1 MSESS
6 MRQRLVAA
14 LKPLDAVPIEN
25 RLKAGT
31 PDVNYIGG
39 WMELKW
45 LRSWPVRGGIIQLP
59 HFTNGQRLWLRRRGR
74 RGGIAMLVLQVGKH
88 WLFFD
93 WPYACV
99 FIGKTATRL
108 DLEWNAVKQFQH
120 GLKNKELIAW
130 LKSL

>member
-45 LRSWPVRGGIIQLP
+45 LRSWPVRDGVISLP
-59 HFTNGQRLWLRRRGR
+59 HYTNGQRLWLRRRGK
-74 RGGIAMLVLQVGKH
+74 RGGVAMLVLQVGKN

-93 WPYACV
+93 WEYSWYV
-99 FIGKTATRL
+99 GKTETRK
-108 DLEWNAVKQFQH
+108 DLEYHAVKWFPN
-120 GLKNKELIAW
+120 GLKNKELVAW
-130 LKSL
+130 LRSL

>member
-6 MRQRLVAA
+6 MRKRLVAA

-31 PDVNYIGG
+31 PDVNYVGG

-45 LRSWPVRGGIIQLP
+45 LRNWPVYGGFVMLP
-59 HFTNGQRLWLRRRGR
+59 HYTHGQRLWLRRRGK
-74 RGGIAMLVLQVGKH
+74 RGGVAMLVLQVNKH

-93 WPYACV
+93 WEYSWWV
-99 FIGKTATRL
+99 GRTETKV
-108 DLEWNAVKQFQH
+108 DLERNAVKRFST
-120 GLKNKELIAW
+120 GLKDKELVAW
-130 LKSL
+130 LRSL

>member
-25 RLKAGT
+25 RLRAGT

-45 LRSWPVRGGIIQLP
+45 LRSWPVRDGVISLP
-59 HFTNGQRLWLRRRGR
+59 HYTNGQRLWLRRR
-74 RGGIAMLVLQVGKH
+74 
-88 WLFFD
+88 
-93 WPYACV
+93 
-99 FIGKTATRL
+99 
-108 DLEWNAVKQFQH
+108 
-120 GLKNKELIAW
+120 
-130 LKSL
+130 

>member
-25 RLKAGT
+25 RLRAGT

-45 LRSWPVRGGIIQLP
+45 LRSWPIRGGVISLP
-59 HFTNGQRLWLRRRGR
+59 HYTIAQRSWLRRRGK
-74 RGGIAMLVLQVGKH
+74 RGGIAMLVLQVGKQ

-93 WPYACV
+93 WEYSFYV
-99 FIGKTATRL
+99 GKTETRL
-108 DLEWNAVKQFQH
+108 DLEKYAVKHFPN
-120 GLKNKELIAW
+120 GLKNKELVAW
-130 LKSL
+130 LQSL

>member
-14 LKPLDAVPIEN
+14 LRPLDAVPIEN

-45 LRSWPVRGGIIQLP
+45 LRSWPVRDGVVLLP
-59 HFTNGQRLWLRRRGR
+59 HFTIGQRLWLRRRGA
-74 RGGIAMLVLQVGKH
+74 RGGVAMLVLQVGKQ

-93 WPYACV
+93 WKYAYDYV
-99 FIGKTATRL
+99 GKSASRL
-108 DLEWNAVKQFQH
+108 GLEGNAMKHFPN
-120 GLKNKELIAW
+120 GLKNKELVAW
-130 LKSL
+130 LRSL

>member
-25 RLKAGT
+25 SLRAGT

-45 LRSWPVRGGIIQLP
+45 LRSWPVRGGIISLP
-59 HFTNGQRLWLRRRGR
+59 HYTNGQRLWLRRRGK
-74 RGGIAMLVLQVGKH
+74 RGGVALLVLQVGKQ

-93 WPYACV
+93 WEYAWY
-99 FIGKTATRL
+99 IGRTETRI
-108 DLEWNAVKQFQH
+108 DLYENAVKHFPY
-120 GLKNKELIAW
+120 GLKNKELVAW
-130 LKSL
+130 LRSL